1 MEYPNVAP
9 SIDVRWDGLKE
20 GLTDMRYALL
30 QSLLQQQGQENLGV
44 PMILQLADASKAWLE
59 AMGHKKVD
67 KLKRHDMKMKEARKK
82 KNKGTTGEERENYR
96 NEQLKRSLESRKNR
110 NLSAQVS
117 AEDSLLKKLFHWDY
131 QTLSFDDVLFEQR
144 EKLKKV
150 EHIFNDELQRALPS
164 NKGGTKGDDAS
175 FNDEGVVKIPESV
188 LRVMLHHYKWDD
200 NKLIERFYLL
210 LGKKMKKV
218 AATAPVSESKQ
229 ARKRRKRRNK
239 QKEEEALAAAALGI
253 KPKEPEE
260 SHTKEED
267 ASKKDEGAG
276 VEKLFE
282 EVGVPMVK
290 EDPKSDYRIMYEKLF
305 NKECC
310 NICMDDKN
318 TEKMTALSCGRPS
331 PSPQSVNCLNR
342 FPNRSLVLQ

>member
-1 MEYPNVAP
+1 MAP

-117 AEDSLLKKLFHWDY
+117 AEDSLLKKMFHWDY

-164 NKGGTKGDDAS
+164 NNKGGTKGDDAS
-175 FNDEGVVKIPESV
+175 SNDDGVIKIPESV

-239 QKEEEALAAAALGI
+239 QKEEEALAAEALGL
-253 KPKEPEE
+253 KPKGTEEP
-260 SHTKEED
+260 HTKEED